1 MKIKRY
7 ALLCLLGGL
16 VGGIIGYIIGAIN
29 WEKLFN
35 YAQFAN
41 FKVVLYTI
49 IVASLVNVILT
60 VYLFIVQNASL
71 HYKAKIDANIS
82 DDLADTYENKSYTK
96 SLKVRFI
103 YTMQLIVA
111 FIAILILV
119 IGNASENHIAL
130 IIPFIIT
137 IISSIMIGIFY
148 RKFDAR
154 YPKLGEK
161 HYTEKAFNIMDEG
174 ERYITLV
181 SLYKVHQLN
190 IVLLFIGIMMLGIFS
205 ITTGMNQ
212 SLGIILFIILF
223 TYNSLGYLLKVSNFY
238 KSEQK
243 S

>member
-223 TYNSLGYLLKVSNFY
+223 IYNSLGYLLKVSNFY

>member
-41 FKVVLYTI
+41 FKVVLYTT
-49 IVASLVNVILT
+49 IVASLINVILT

-82 DDLADTYENKSYTK
+82 DDLADTYENKSYIK

-111 FIAILILV
+111 FIAILIPV
-119 IGNASENHIAL
+119 IGNSSENHIAL
-130 IIPFIIT
+130 IMIPF
-137 IISSIMIGIFY
+137 FY

-181 SLYKVHQLN
+181 SLYKVHQQN

-223 TYNSLGYLLKVSNFY
+223 IYNSLGYLLKVSNFY

>member
-1 MKIKRY
+1 M
-7 ALLCLLGGL
+7 
-16 VGGIIGYIIGAIN
+16 
-29 WEKLFN
+29 
-35 YAQFAN
+35 
-41 FKVVLYTI
+41 
-49 IVASLVNVILT
+49 
-60 VYLFIVQNASL
+60 
-71 HYKAKIDANIS
+71 
-82 DDLADTYENKSYTK
+82 
-96 SLKVRFI
+96 
-103 YTMQLIVA
+103 
-111 FIAILILV
+111 
-119 IGNASENHIAL
+119 
-130 IIPFIIT
+130 IPLIIT

-181 SLYKVHQLN
+181 SLYKVHQQN

-223 TYNSLGYLLKVSNFY
+223 IYNSLGYLLKVSNFY